1 MNKIIFT
8 LLLLFLHFKVSA
20 DGITFIYID
29 LSDSPNKERVQ
40 QLTEKI
46 VKSNQTYEFIIFISN
61 DVEPILIDEVDKI
74 QEVISSIN
82 QVPSKPYI
90 NKDIELIN
98 ELMYKRNI
106 LKNNKV
112 HFNFLLTPT
121 NSANRFIN
129 KLLLTNRLV
138 DREGLDSDV
147 KVSIYPFGDKET
159 EEYKSNCNIFKE
171 KKYEINY

>member
-8 LLLLFLHFKVSA
+8 LLFLFLQLKAFA
-20 DGITFIYID
+20 DTITLVYID
-29 LSDSPNKERVQ
+29 LSDRPNLESVLQFTDQIITSNDTDEYIVFISYDDKA
-40 QLTEKI
+40 KI
-46 VKSNQTYEFIIFISN
+46 VY
-61 DVEPILIDEVDKI
+61 DVDKI
-74 QEVISSIN
+74 EQVLRSIN
-82 QVPSKPYI
+82 ETPSKPFI
-90 NKDIELIN
+90 NDEIESIN

-112 HFNFLLTPT
+112 HFSFLLTPS
-121 NSANRFIN
+121 NRANRFIN
-129 KLLLTNRLV
+129 RLLLTNRLV